1 MGSIIFNVILRQP
14 VCKLFLKWRD
24 WRTLLGLIF
33 IYSRAVRI
41 NQPPADFHTFLVPT
55 ALYSE
60 LQLTLVPDLTNR
72 HYLRGPWEIFY
83 LFFNFLVIETLKLNN
98 FNLNDNFNFLS
109 LSNCELYL
117 LNPSTF
123 LKVRKSQ
130 KLSFF
135 APKNQRKK
143 SS

>member
-117 LNPSTF
+117 PTSIQ
-123 LKVRKSQ
+123 VH
-130 KLSFF
+130 
-135 APKNQRKK
+135 A
-143 SS
+143 